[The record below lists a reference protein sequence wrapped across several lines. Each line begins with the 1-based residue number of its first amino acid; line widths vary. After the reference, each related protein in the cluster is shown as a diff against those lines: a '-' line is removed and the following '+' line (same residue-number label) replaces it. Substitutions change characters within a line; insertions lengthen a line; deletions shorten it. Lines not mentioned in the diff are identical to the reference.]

1 VLSTS
6 LYSDHQHKLLYK
18 YNKGMIASRKHLG
31 YDRIDFTSASGHG
44 SFPLFEIGKL
54 LHMTGSAGLF
64 QGERL
69 DTAP

>member
-1 VLSTS
+1 
-6 LYSDHQHKLLYK
+6 
-18 YNKGMIASRKHLG
+18 MIASRKHLG